1 MHPQQICK
9 LSRAVDTMEGKDNI
23 QRDINKLK
31 RWAQGNQM
39 RFNKATCK
47 ALHLDQGNPRYTYR
61 VGEDLIES
69 STAEKDFGV
78 LVYVNLNMYQLD
90 ALPVQKANSVLS
102 NIKNEVASRSRD
114 VVFHLYSALVLPT
127 LEYCIQTWG
136 PKHKNDVELLE

>member
-1 MHPQQICK
+1 
-9 LSRAVDTMEGKDNI
+9 
-23 QRDINKLK
+23 
-31 RWAQGNQM
+31 
-39 RFNKATCK
+39 
-47 ALHLDQGNPRYTYR
+47 
-61 VGEDLIES
+61 
-69 STAEKDFGV
+69 
-78 LVYVNLNMYQLD
+78 MYQLD